1 MQREISEMIN
11 HLSLEY
17 ASWNVLEYH
26 NNKHFNISYK
36 NILVYFFG
44 ACYILRLMVEK
55 VYIEYLY

>member
-17 ASWNVLEYH
+17 ASSNFLKYH

-36 NILVYFFG
+36 NK
-44 ACYILRLMVEK
+44 K
-55 VYIEYLY
+55 VYRIFILAPYFY